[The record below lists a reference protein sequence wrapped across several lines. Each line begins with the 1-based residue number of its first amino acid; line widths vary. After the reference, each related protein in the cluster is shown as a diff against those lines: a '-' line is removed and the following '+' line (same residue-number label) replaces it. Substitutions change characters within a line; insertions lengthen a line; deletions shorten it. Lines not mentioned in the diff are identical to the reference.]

1 MYFKNRSHAGWLLA
15 KKVLPL
21 AFDKTNTIVVSL
33 SNGGVPVAIE
43 IARELD
49 VELDIALINKIRI
62 PSNSN
67 LVIGAVSEENE
78 AFLNLDFMRYFDYS
92 ASDIEQF
99 KLQALKEL
107 ELENKTLKIKRLPLL
122 LENKEVILVDDGIET
137 GATVGVAIQLMRKM
151 KVKKVFVAVPIASP
165 EVVKKINNQV
175 DKMVTV
181 VEPQFVN
188 SIEKWYEDFDQ
199 VENEEV
205 LKMLGDYSISRQY
218 PDNKNIIIEI
228 QNSFHT

>member
-15 KKVLPL
+15 KKVLLVEIDKSNTVVL
-21 AFDKTNTIVVSL
+21 AI

-43 IARELD
+43 IARELNL
-49 VELDIALINKIRI
+49 EIDIALINKIRI

-78 AFLNLDFMRYFDYS
+78 SFLNLDYMSYFNYS
-92 ASDIEQF
+92 KIEIEQF

-107 ELENKTLKIKRLPLL
+107 ELESKSIRNKRLPFL

-137 GATVGVAIQLMRKM
+137 GATVGVAIQLMKKM
-151 KVKKVFVAVPIASP
+151 KVAKIVVVVPVASP
-165 EVVKKINNQV
+165 EMIKKIKNQV
-175 DKMVTV
+175 DKIITV
-181 VEPQFVN
+181 VAPQFVN
-188 SIEKWYEDFDQ
+188 SIDNWYEDFDQ

-205 LKMLGDYSISRQY
+205 LKVLSDYSTVRQY
-218 PDNKNIIIEI
+218 RENKNLILKI
-228 QNSFHT
+228 QNSSTF